1 MTDEM
6 LAKLAPEVV
15 SAVERYLDSVAAAMR
30 AAHEDEVDSTLE
42 TLREH
47 FAETLDATSTVGDAE
62 TVIRQLGAPG
72 AFTDGSALDEGRSR
86 LAGTVLGMP
95 YDMRVPSASRVA
107 SRWWNPRDPHL
118 LVPRVFGIGW
128 DLNFGAVAVKLGL
141 IEPDA
146 EDEPF
151 GAVSQREFALAL
163 AVPVALAAAIGVT
176 FVALA
181 SRLPA
186 ALPAHWS
193 INGAADEF
201 WPRSRAFGY
210 LFVFA
215 SLPCIPAVWAV
226 ASRRSTLSRGAWIG
240 FASLFA
246 GLAGSIWAMTL
257 ATVFGVQGWWMP
269 PLSIV
274 CALLV
279 PLAVMTW
286 LARRGRAAE
295 MHRDLKGRGVR

>member
-6 LAKLAPEVV
+6 LAKFAPEVI
-15 SAVERYLDSVAAAMR
+15 SAIERYLDSVAVAMR
-30 AAHEDEVDSTLE
+30 AAHEDEVEATLE

-47 FAETLDATSTVGDAE
+47 FAETLDADSTVGDAE
-62 TVIRQLGAPG
+62 TVIGQLGAPA
-72 AFTDGSALDEGRSR
+72 AFADGSALDEGRSR

-107 SRWWNPRDPHL
+107 SRWWNPRDPHV

-128 DLNFGAVAVKLGL
+128 DLNFGAVAVMLGL

-151 GAVSQREFALAL
+151 GAVTQGEFALAL
-163 AVPVALAAAIGVT
+163 AVPIVLAAAIGVT
-176 FVALA
+176 YAVLA

-186 ALPAHWS
+186 TLPAHWTLGGMA
-193 INGAADEF
+193 NEF
-201 WPRSRAFGY
+201 WPRATAFGY
-210 LFVFA
+210 LFAFA
-215 SLPCIPAVWAV
+215 ALPCIPAAWAV
-226 ASRRSTLSRGAWIG
+226 VSRRSTLSRGAWIG

-246 GLAGSIWAMTL
+246 GLAASIWAMTL
-257 ATVFGVQGWWMP
+257 ATVAGVQGWWMP
-269 PLSIV
+269 PASIV

-295 MHRDLKGRGVR
+295 MHRDLEGRGVR